1 MGMASII
8 ISIVALIV
16 SGIVAWKNY
25 LAPFSLSLH
34 SGAPRLE
41 PCPVEMAEGGAVM
54 RFAVILPLYFVN
66 KGAHDGIV
74 SDIVL
79 IVRSEQSAWL
89 FYPAAYCK
97 YSLSTEPALGK
108 MLTKDASN
116 EPFYPPH
123 LEGRETLYKPVVFS
137 PVGNSK
143 KFPLGDNR
151 LLPGEYTFQVMI
163 LEMPRRDYEV
173 KLTLHITL
181 SKEQVKEFESSRSL
195 TGLIPLVDEIQGK
208 RQMLE
213 P

>member
-1 MGMASII
+1 METVSII
-8 ISIVALIV
+8 ISIIALVV

-25 LAPFSLSLH
+25 LAPFKLSLH

-41 PCPVEMAEGGAVM
+41 PCPVELIEGGAVM

-66 KGAHDGIV
+66 KGAHDGII

-79 IVRSEQSAWL
+79 IVRSGQSAWL

-108 MLTKDASN
+108 MLTKDPSN

-123 LEGRETLYKPVVFS
+123 LQGKEILYKPIVFS

-143 KFPLGDNR
+143 KFPLGDKP
-151 LLPGEYTFQVMI
+151 LLPGKYTFQVMI
-163 LEMPRRDYEV
+163 LETLRKDYKV

-181 SKEQVKEFESSRSL
+181 SKEQISEFESSISL
-195 TGLIPLVDEIQGK
+195 RGWIPVIDEVQVK
-208 RQMLE
+208 RQLL
-213 P
+213 

>member
-8 ISIVALIV
+8 ISIIALVV

-25 LAPFSLSLH
+25 LAPFKLSLH

-41 PCPVEMAEGGAVM
+41 PCPVQLIDARAVM
-54 RFAVILPLYFVN
+54 RFAVIVPLYFVN

-79 IVRSEQSAWL
+79 IVRSGQSAWL

-108 MLTKDASN
+108 MLTRDPSN

-123 LEGRETLYKPVVFS
+123 LQGKETLYKPIVFF

-143 KFPLGDNR
+143 KFPLGDKP
-151 LLPGEYTFQVMI
+151 LLPGKYIFQVMI
-163 LEMPRRDYEV
+163 LETLRKDYKV
-173 KLTLHITL
+173 KLTLNITL
-181 SKEQVKEFESSRSL
+181 SKEQINEFESSTSL
-195 TGLIPLVDEIQGK
+195 TGLIPFVDEIQCK
-208 RQMLE
+208 RQLL
-213 P
+213 